1 MINPAELNKLKD
13 ALYRDSSKEI
23 AEAIIALAKNAE
35 NIIELM
41 ALCGF
46 FHEHNCP
53 KLASDF
59 WKLVKDP
66 YTKKH
71 VENFSFS
78 FIAAPEGWYRAVC
91 SWYVTVTTYPE
102 IKAMAEAF
110 TPHKTSILPPGGMFK
125 PRRLSQYWSHQKY

>member
-46 FHEHNCP
+46 F
-53 KLASDF
+53 
-59 WKLVKDP
+59 
-66 YTKKH
+66 
-71 VENFSFS
+71 
-78 FIAAPEGWYRAVC
+78 
-91 SWYVTVTTYPE
+91 
-102 IKAMAEAF
+102 
-110 TPHKTSILPPGGMFK
+110 TSIIVQSWLLTFGS
-125 PRRLSQYWSHQKY
+125 L